1 MKFLKFLVSFIQK
14 IIGFVNIF
22 LILIIVLNL
31 VNIIASKVQDN
42 SYISFLGYTYVNIE
56 SDNKELDLEKGDFV
70 LVDLNRAGM
79 NDDMILYQ
87 EDGEL
92 N

>member
-1 MKFLKFLVSFIQK
+1 M
-14 IIGFVNIF
+14 
-22 LILIIVLNL
+22 ILIFDNACSLPQEDKFLNL

-70 LVDLNRAGM
+70 LVDLIYFVDLTYINIVTYIFEKIHIM
-79 NDDMILYQ
+79 
-87 EDGEL
+87 
-92 N
+92 